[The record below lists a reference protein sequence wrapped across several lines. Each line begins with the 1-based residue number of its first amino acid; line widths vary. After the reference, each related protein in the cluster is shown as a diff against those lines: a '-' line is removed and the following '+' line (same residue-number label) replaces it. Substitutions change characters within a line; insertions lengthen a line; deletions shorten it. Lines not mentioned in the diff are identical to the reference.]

1 MTSLLS
7 RLVVLALL
15 MGVTIGF
22 FKLYDRY
29 EPSGSELLTDPGFSR
44 DFADWERSGRGTA
57 EVTAEGVLLLRV
69 DTAGAGV
76 AVRQYLPDPGRYRLL
91 RLAGALQAQNIHPG
105 PQFWQKG
112 QLALVSL
119 DGNRRMLPVP
129 HLVANLAG
137 TQPWQ
142 TYQTVFR
149 IPARAEAVRVV
160 VQLIG
165 ATGTLAAK
173 NLSLYE
179 VREKGGFARYH
190 KLGIGLWVI
199 GLLWWSLPWFSQLR
213 LNWPHLAA
221 CLTGLGIAVGALLPL
236 NLKVQLELA
245 TSRTLAGLMPWW
257 QPVIDQTLKAEMVF
271 SKLGHILFFA
281 LLAVS
286 VRWVYPYEKRLAVLL
301 HLLILAAV
309 SEVLQ
314 FFVEGRVPAVADV
327 GLDGTG
333 ALLGTGI
340 FDLLRLGL
348 PDKTQ

>member
-1 MTSLLS
+1 
-7 RLVVLALL
+7 
-15 MGVTIGF
+15 MGGTLGF

-29 EPSGSELLTDPGFSR
+29 EPSGPELLTDPGFSR
-44 DFADWERSGRGTA
+44 DFTYWERSGRGTA
-57 EVTAEGVLLLRV
+57 QVTAEGVLRLQV

-91 RLAGALQAQNIHPG
+91 RLSGTLKAQNIHPG
-105 PQFWQKG
+105 SQFWQKG

-119 DGNRRMLPVP
+119 DGNQRMLPVP
-129 HLVANLAG
+129 HLVVDLAG
-137 TQPWQ
+137 TQSWR

-149 IPARAEAVRVV
+149 IPDRAAAVRVV

-179 VREKGGFARYH
+179 VREKGGFAPYR

-199 GLLWWSLPWFSQLR
+199 GLLWWGLPWFSQLR
-213 LNWPHLAA
+213 LNWPQLAV
-221 CLTGLGIAVGALLPL
+221 CLTGFGITVGTLLPL
-236 NLKVQLELA
+236 NLKMQLELA
-245 TSRTLAGLMPWW
+245 TSRTLAGLVPWW
-257 QPVIDQTLKAEMVF
+257 KPVIDQTLKAEMVF

-286 VRWVYPYEKRLAVLL
+286 VRWAYPGTKRLAVVLQ
-301 HLLILAAV
+301 LLILAAV

-327 GLDGTG
+327 GLDGAG
-333 ALLGTGI
+333 ALLGMGL
-340 FDLLRLGL
+340 FEVLRLARQAL
-348 PDKTQ
+348 ERRVKPARAD